1 MFLYILQANDLPAII
16 RVCSS
21 KDSSIWLPAFFA
33 SKGIILLAGLF
44 LAFETRNVK
53 IKSLNE
59 SRFIAMSVYGAV
71 IVSIALTPI
80 GFALENFPNLQ
91 YGIIGIMI
99 LLSTSL
105 ILGLI
110 FVAKVCSQ
118 LPICFAC
125 NIKHTCVA
133 SYCLVWLA
141 LAIYLFCV
149 TAFCEQTKGSCWNTF
164 KTLPRSLHI
173 RGRWVREGGWWV
185 GIEGVGV
192 GLYFWQNHLASCESE
207 KQPHGP
213 QPTLQHNG
221 NNIELSHVNITLLMS
236 PTSSS
241 ASEVAYTYRAKEQS
255 LEKRRLRD
263 VATVSTIK

>member
-1 MFLYILQANDLPAII
+1 MLLYILQANDLPAII

-118 LPICFAC
+118 LAICFAC
-125 NIKHTCVA
+125 NIKHKYVA
-133 SYCLVWLA
+133 SYCSVWLA
-141 LAIYLFCV
+141 LAIYLSCV

-164 KTLPRSLHI
+164 KTLHRILHI
-173 RGRWVREGGWWV
+173 RGRWVMEGGWWV

-192 GLYFWQNHLASCESE
+192 GLYFLAESLG
-207 KQPHGP
+207 Q
-213 QPTLQHNG
+213 L
-221 NNIELSHVNITLLMS
+221 
-236 PTSSS
+236 
-241 ASEVAYTYRAKEQS
+241 
-255 LEKRRLRD
+255 
-263 VATVSTIK
+263 